1 MGPVN
6 TIPLISK
13 PTLSERGC
21 PEDTA
26 PQANAH
32 MGGNQVTGLRSSKT
46 AEGWGS
52 AIPPFSFDKIKCQSK
67 LTLF

>member
-6 TIPLISK
+6 TIPLMSK
-13 PTLSERGC
+13 PILSDKGC

-32 MGGNQVTGLRSSKT
+32 IGGNQVTGLRSSKT
-46 AEGWGS
+46 AKGLGS
-52 AIPPFSFDKIKCQSK
+52 AIAPF
-67 LTLF
+67 